1 MEPTDDA
8 DLQAS
13 TEFSAQCS
21 PVAKSSNPTITT
33 DIIEDLEKI
42 KGDSIGDTLYSSR
55 FVLKTLIK
63 LTNFTSS
70 STLEQDEDF
79 EKDLCILWDM
89 TIEKDVVNL
98 LLEHNVLELFASII
112 QTNEEDKRLTEILV
126 GIIGNMCAVSET
138 RSRLCVSVELMTP
151 LLDLVS
157 CSDSLVLVQLM
168 RLLHAAL
175 VFENSGDEIPWFSH
189 FKSSENFVEKLAFLL
204 YNSMSTTLLVNAY
217 EALNSI
223 CTKFAVIEIQP
234 EGKDCSF
241 SDLFVQ
247 QCLIS
252 GVVEAFKV
260 MIPEPAD
267 HQSTDDALQ
276 PTKSSQRIMNLFLDI
291 NVILSQYASLS
302 RESYQECLPDVLKC
316 ISRILEPLCNDIYLF
331 PLTSNEQGVIENI
344 NEIFQA
350 LGDPFHGSCFARLIT
365 IRAMIDRHTN
375 SKKPTVHSE
384 WENDSQDEDIDS
396 EDLNITILELLTRTC
411 KNGSIDDIA
420 EHVKPLNRESVVNL
434 FEALKA
440 GDSEPDIRESCAKLG
455 AVMKLWNVDVDS
467 SSTSS

>member
-1 MEPTDDA
+1 MERTDECETKT
-8 DLQAS
+8 S
-13 TEFSAQCS
+13 TESNARSS
-21 PVAKSSNPTITT
+21 PVANSSNPTITT

-63 LTNFTSS
+63 LTNFTSN
-70 STLEQDEDF
+70 STLEQDEEF

-89 TIEKDVVNL
+89 TIEKDVVQL

-138 RSRLCVSVELMTP
+138 RNRLCVSVELMTP
-151 LLDLVS
+151 LLDLVA
-157 CSDSLVLVQLM
+157 CTDSLILVQLM

-175 VFENSGDEIPWFSH
+175 VFENSGDEILWFNH
-189 FKSSENFVEKLAFLL
+189 FKSCENFVEKLAFLL
-204 YNSMSTTLLVNAY
+204 YNSMSITLLVNAY

-241 SDLFVQ
+241 SELFVQ
-247 QCLIS
+247 PCLIS

-260 MIPEPAD
+260 MLPENTD
-267 HQSTDDALQ
+267 QTTDDSLQ

-291 NVILSQYASLS
+291 NVILSQYGTLS
-302 RESYQECLPDVLKC
+302 RESYQDCLPDVLKS
-316 ISRILEPLCNDIYLF
+316 IARILEPLCNGIYLF
-331 PLTSNEQGVIENI
+331 PVTSNEQGVVENI

-350 LGDPFHGSCFARLIT
+350 LADPFHGECFAKMIT
-365 IRAMIDRHTN
+365 IRSMIDKHIN
-375 SKKPTVHSE
+375 SRKPAEHSE
-384 WENDSQDEDIDS
+384 WENDSQDEEEEIDS
-396 EDLNITILELLTRTC
+396 DDLNLTILELLSRTC
-411 KNGSIDDIA
+411 KNGSIDEIA
-420 EHVKPLNRESVVNL
+420 KHVKSLEKDQVVSL

-440 GDSEPDIRESCAKLG
+440 GDSEPDIQESCTKLS
-455 AVMKLWNVDVDS
+455 AVIMKLWNVDVENS
-467 SSTSS
+467 L